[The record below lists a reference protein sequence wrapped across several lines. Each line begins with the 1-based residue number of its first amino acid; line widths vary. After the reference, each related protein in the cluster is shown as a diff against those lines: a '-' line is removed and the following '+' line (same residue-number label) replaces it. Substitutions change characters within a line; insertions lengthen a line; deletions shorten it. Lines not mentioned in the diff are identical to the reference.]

1 VGVFFRNSNNRE
13 VILKIVIQRVKKS
26 SVTVSNTLINEIK
39 HGITLFACIEK
50 GDTSQ
55 TIIRASEKILKL
67 RIFSDKMSK
76 SICDIKGEI
85 LCISQFTLSWQ
96 GEKGNR
102 PGFDK
107 AMPPVEASILFKRFC
122 NLLSEKVIVK
132 SGLFGE
138 HMEVSIVN
146 DGPVTF
152 HLEF

>member
-1 VGVFFRNSNNRE
+1 MWAFFYQINKDI
-13 VILKIVIQRVKKS
+13 ILKIVIQRVKSS
-26 SVTVSNTLINEIK
+26 SVTVANKLINEIN
-39 HGITLFACIEK
+39 HGMTLLVCIEK
-50 GDTSQ
+50 CDTPQ
-55 TIIRASEKILKL
+55 TIIKASEKILKL
-67 RIFSDKMSK
+67 RIFSERMSK

-107 AMPPVEASILFKRFC
+107 AMAPDKASILFEQFC

-138 HMEVSIVN
+138 HMEVSINN